1 MALSDLKK
9 IFFSVH
15 LYIVI
20 SLLALMLFPL
30 SWPVKLPGE
39 FWVKQV
45 LIHLV
50 WAALFYANLLFFTP
64 KLLYRNKAILFVLL
78 LIASLFAVVYLNLW
92 LDEVTGSKAALGRL
106 FKSWGKKSADDG
118 HSYNYWTIISALVVL
133 GVSTIIAVSKK
144 IKADQDALKATEQEK
159 ISSELSFLK
168 AQINPHFFFNILHTI
183 YALSD
188 SNPSASKDAVYT
200 LSHMMRYVIYETKND
215 LTDLDKEIKFAEDYI
230 KLMKLRLSD
239 DVQVIFEKQANLRN
253 CEVAPMLFLPFI
265 ENAFKHGISAV
276 HPSYIY
282 IDISQAAGKLRLEIK
297 NSLFEEQAAY
307 LEDSNGIGIAN
318 TKRRLDL
325 LYPGQYT
332 LNVNRN
338 LTTKEFTVVLT
349 FQLNEN

>member
-15 LYIVI
+15 LYIVV

-30 SWPVKLPGE
+30 SWPVKLPRE
-39 FWVKQV
+39 FWVKQL
-45 LIHLV
+45 LIHMV
-50 WAALFYANLLFFTP
+50 WAALFYANMLFFTP
-64 KLLYRNKAILFVLL
+64 KLLYKNKAILFVFL
-78 LIASLFAVVYLNLW
+78 LIASLVMVVYLNLW
-92 LDEVTGSKAALGRL
+92 LDEITGAKAAFAKM
-106 FKSWGKKSADDG
+106 FKYSGKKSAGDS

-133 GVSTIIAVSKK
+133 GISTIIAVSKK
-144 IKADQDALKATEQEK
+144 IKADQAVFQATQQEK

-188 SNPSASKDAVYT
+188 SNPAASKDAVYT

-215 LTDLDKEIKFAEDYI
+215 LTDLEKEIKFAEDYI

-239 DVQVIFEKQANLRN
+239 DVQVIFEKQVGLKNV
-253 CEVAPMLFLPFI
+253 EVAPMLFLPFI
-265 ENAFKHGISAV
+265 ENAFKHGISTV

-282 IDISQAAGKLRLEIK
+282 IDISQPVEKLKIEIR
-297 NSLFEEQAAY
+297 NSLFDEQAAY

-325 LYPGQYT
+325 LYPGRYT
-332 LNVNRN
+332 LNVDRD
-338 LTTKEFTVVLT
+338 LTVKEFTVILT
-349 FQLNEN
+349 FSVK